1 MARDRA
7 GADHGCPRRDQ
18 LVAQT
23 LVRTFFV
30 IVKHERPDRGSEVRF
45 AERHHSVQAL
55 GLDRFDKAFR
65 KRVQI
70 GTPRRQ
76 DQWGHATVAQ

>member
-18 LVAQT
+18 LVAQP

-30 IVKHERPDRGSEVRF
+30 RGKPERPDRGSAVRG
-45 AERHHSVQAL
+45 AERHQSVQAL
-55 GLDRFDKAFR
+55 GLARFDTAFR
-65 KRVQI
+65 TRVHM

-76 DQWGHATVAQ
+76 DQWRPATVAP